1 MRINLGQMKIN
12 SFSPETIKSPIPQA
26 SVLDQISHP
35 GNGFFIESTSI
46 ACTPP
51 STGFT
56 LIGALG
62 LTGRESLRKGGVVF
76 FVCLHYILGGKFS
89 IFYIWRWVGG
99 NTLSVIFIPNLN
111 TIPVWHYHA
120 GHKGYYIS

>member
-1 MRINLGQMKIN
+1 MKIN

-46 ACTPP
+46 ACTRP

-62 LTGRESLRKGGVVF
+62 LTGRESLRKGESF
-76 FVCLHYILGGKFS
+76 FLFVYIIFEGESFQFFTFGGGWAGIRYPFQYG
-89 IFYIWRWVGG
+89 IIMQ
-99 NTLSVIFIPNLN
+99 VIKVI
-111 TIPVWHYHA
+111 I
-120 GHKGYYIS
+120 